1 MALEHLGVEVVG
13 LVHVEVRHD
22 VLCLLGLQ
30 HLLLKRDVVEVLVVF
45 LVFEVVDNRHL
56 RRIVLE

>member
-1 MALEHLGVEVVG
+1 
-13 LVHVEVRHD
+13 
-22 VLCLLGLQ
+22 LGLQ